1 MARIRPQAP
10 SLSRCSLPACWTAS
24 SILVLTETIAVV
36 IEDAMSLRG
45 LGRGGWG
52 ESVSGAEYV

>member
-10 SLSRCSLPACWTAS
+10 SLSRSSLPACWAAS
-24 SILVLTETIAVV
+24 SIVALTETIAVE

-45 LGRGGWG
+45 L
-52 ESVSGAEYV
+52 A